1 MSSIPP
7 IYYQIIMNILPLR
20 FCISYFLLALIGL
33 AAMTINPI
41 PVTGSDTY
49 LDFSIS
55 QDAPALP
62 ASGLTAFI
70 NQVATT
76 GDTSQLA
83 GIYQYGTMRFP
94 VVQQPKSAPGFVS
107 SQDDAVTQFRLAGEY
122 GTTALLAHNYLAGK
136 TFSRVNPGSILTV
149 VYGNGTTQDYRV
161 DEIREYRALT
171 PNSPYSKFVNLADT
185 DGPVLTSTDLFFDI
199 YKSNGRLVLQTC
211 IEKDGQLSW
220 GRLFILATPVYPY
233 ELVLY
238 Q

>member
-1 MSSIPP
+1 MNTLP
-7 IYYQIIMNILPLR
+7 IRSHSPY
-20 FCISYFLLALIGL
+20 LLLVLIGL

-49 LDFSIS
+49 LDFSTS
-55 QDAPALP
+55 QYAPAHP
-62 ASGLTAFI
+62 ASGLTAFV

-76 GDTSQLA
+76 GNTSQLA
-83 GIYQYGTMRFP
+83 GIYQYGTMKYT

-107 SQDDAVTQFRLAGEY
+107 GQEDAVTQFRLAGEY

-136 TFSRVNPGSILTV
+136 TFSRVNPGSIITV
-149 VYGNGTTQDYRV
+149 IFGNGSTQDYRV
-161 DEIREYRALT
+161 DEVREYRALT
-171 PNSPYSKFVNLADT
+171 PNSPYSKFVNLADPN
-185 DGPVLTSTDLFFDI
+185 GPVLTSTDLFFDI

-211 IEKDGQLSW
+211 IEKDGELSW
-220 GRLFILATPVYPY
+220 GRLFILATPVFPY